1 MPHVYAYGVHSG
13 IAALVPTLGP
23 SWLDP
28 DTLINGFID
37 RYGTWALAGI
47 CLIIIIETGLLF
59 PFLPGDSLLFTA
71 GLFTGTGQIDLP
83 IWAVASLIGVAA
95 FVGPQSGY
103 WIGRL
108 SGPKIFRRPDSRFF
122 KQAYVD
128 RTHAF
133 FERYGGRAIVM
144 AQFVPFVR
152 TYIPVAAGVGK
163 MPYGRFIKFNV
174 IGALVWGVGVTMLG
188 YWLGRFD
195 VVKDNIEVAL
205 MLVVGVSL
213 LPIIVET
220 IKHRL
225 DARKAAVPVDDEA

>member
-1 MPHVYAYGVHSG
+1 MPHAYAYGVHSG